1 MNTDQL
7 TEELNSKIRNRN
19 VEETPPPL
27 LSFYPKSTRYIQTP
41 VVDPSTISITP
52 IKNEKKWSG
61 YSVNMESELNNQ
73 LFQLNSSNQNVYV
86 PSSTSDLYNY
96 PTMSNN
102 GFMPLDKPLQKPKNE
117 YIFNNASRILE

>member
-7 TEELNSKIRNRN
+7 TETINAKIRNRN

-27 LSFYPKSTRYIQTP
+27 LSFYPKSTRYIELA
-41 VVDPSTISITP
+41 VVDPSIP
-52 IKNEKKWSG
+52 IEPMNQKKWSG

-73 LFQLNSSNQNVYV
+73 LFPRSSSNKNVYI

-96 PTMSNN
+96 PCMVNN
-102 GFMPLDKPLQKPKNE
+102 QYTTLEKPVQKPPKE
-117 YIFNNASRILE
+117 YIFNNDSRFKSI

>member
-7 TEELNSKIRNRN
+7 TEAINSKIRNRN

-41 VVDPSTISITP
+41 VVDSSTISIEP
-52 IKNEKKWSG
+52 IKNEKKWAG

-96 PTMSNN
+96 PTLSNN
-102 GFMPLDKPLQKPKNE
+102 GYTTFEKPLQKPKNE

>member
-7 TEELNSKIRNRN
+7 TESINSKIRNRN

-41 VVDPSTISITP
+41 VVDPSISIKP
-52 IKNEKKWSG
+52 MKEKKWAG
-61 YSVNMESELNNQ
+61 YSVNIESELNNQ
-73 LFQLNSSNQNVYV
+73 LFQLNSSNKNVYV

-96 PTMSNN
+96 PSISNN
-102 GFMPLDKPLQKPKNE
+102 QYASLDKPLQKSKSE
-117 YIFNNASRILE
+117 YIFNNPSR